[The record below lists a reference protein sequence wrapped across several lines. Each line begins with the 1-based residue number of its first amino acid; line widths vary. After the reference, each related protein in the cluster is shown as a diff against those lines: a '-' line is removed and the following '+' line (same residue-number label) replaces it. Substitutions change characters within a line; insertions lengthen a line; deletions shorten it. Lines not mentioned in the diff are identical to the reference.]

1 MTTANDTLSSKPIV
15 DFNNLSAIISET
27 LDKHINN
34 LDIAMIYLL
43 YNKPTTVEQTADNKT
58 DGEQ

>member
-1 MTTANDTLSSKPIV
+1 MTTANDILSSNPIV

-43 YNKPTTVEQTADNKT
+43 YNQPTADNKT